1 MKRLSQ
7 IITSSEDWLMSRVLG
22 YAKERGYTLYT
33 STLVEAWRLSISG
46 LSESILEAIA
56 HYSDIPELSPDE
68 DFTHDPVGRFGIM
81 EAQRHRERGVS
92 LSMFLG
98 LMKYYRQAYL
108 DLLDY
113 REIPSPEKERY
124 ALFIDRTF
132 DRVEIAFCTEW
143 AGGDSESAMQ
153 ELQAK
158 NRLMT
163 NEKNKYLTIFESIP
177 LPVIIFNAANAVDN
191 MNLAAAKFFHG
202 QAIAGSRYYSRP
214 KHKPATGEPGAR
226 EPEADSG
233 AALAGE
239 AGLFDLLAWIKKEIP
254 HYNQKKK
261 GTFYVEKEVDF
272 FDEKKVIGIRT
283 TQDLDVSEKFSGLI
297 MIFEDLTPRKNEQ
310 RILIEQERLQ
320 AALETV
326 GMVYHELGQPLQ
338 VIMGMA
344 ELMLLDSEVTPEQ
357 NTQLDKIIAAAR
369 NLSNIVRKLDKITT
383 YTTKGYMGTSSI
395 LDLDKS
401 VKDDQ

>member
-7 IITSSEDWLMSRVLG
+7 ILTGNEDWLMSRVLG
-22 YAKERGYTLYT
+22 FAKERGYTLYT

-68 DFTHDPVGRFGIM
+68 DFTLDPVARFGIV

-98 LMKYYRQAYL
+98 LMKYYRQSYL
-108 DLLDY
+108 DLLDSQ
-113 REIPSPEKERY
+113 EIPSPEKERY
-124 ALFIDRTF
+124 ALFINRTF
-132 DRVEIAFCTEW
+132 DRVEIGFCTEW
-143 AGGDSESAMQ
+143 AGGDSDRAIQ
-153 ELQAK
+153 ELQVN

-177 LPVIIFNAANAVDN
+177 LPVIIFNAADEVEN

-202 QAIAGSRYYSRP
+202 QAIAGSHYYSTPR
-214 KHKPATGEPGAR
+214 HKPATGEPGAR
-226 EPEADSG
+226 EPGVDSG
-233 AALAGE
+233 AALSGE
-239 AGLFDLLAWIKKEIP
+239 AGLFDLLAWIKKEVP
-254 HYNQKKK
+254 HYNQKGK
-261 GTFYVEKEVDF
+261 GTFYVEKEMEF
-272 FDEKKVIGIRT
+272 SGEKKVIGIKI

-297 MIFEDLTPRKNEQ
+297 MIFEDLTSLKNEQ

-344 ELMLLDSEVTPEQ
+344 ELVLLDSEVTPEQ
-357 NTQLDKIIAAAR
+357 NAQLDKIIAAAK
-369 NLSNIVRKLDKITT
+369 NLSDIIRKLDKINA
-383 YTTKGYMGTSSI
+383 YRTKGYVGNSSI
-395 LDLDKS
+395 LDLDNS